1 MSKRPRKTSKSWL
14 RRLFSLKH
22 ISIVIA
28 MLLVA
33 LLLFLLFLDIRVRSE
48 FEGKRWELPA
58 KVFARPLELYVGA
71 PVSLNDLQIEL
82 QALGYQFTDTVS
94 VAGQAAFSANTVTLA
109 TRGFR
114 FPDET
119 EPAREITLKFNSK
132 QLSSIESL
140 QGESVTLLRLEPA
153 LIGGIYPLSNED
165 RDLIQL
171 EDAPQALIDALIAIE
186 DRDFYQHFG
195 ISPKGM
201 ARAMLANLRAGRFVQ
216 GGSTLTQQL
225 IKNFYLTA
233 DRTLLRKLLEIPM
246 AILLESHYSKDEI
259 LEAYLNEIYLGQS
272 RQRAIHGF
280 QLGAAHYFAQPI
292 QELELHQL
300 ALMAGMI
307 KGPSFYDPRRNP
319 ERATQRRNLVL
330 SVLHQQGSISDAQY
344 QQATTAPLGIVK
356 AGTSMKEAYPAYLDL
371 VKRQLRRDYRDS
383 DLNSEGLLI
392 FTSLDPVS
400 QFKAEKALL
409 DTLSQLKS
417 LYGDAAANVQGSMVV
432 TDPQTGEVLAV
443 IGDRNTRNQGFNRA
457 LDAMRPIGSLVKP
470 AIYLNA
476 FEQGYTLI
484 SELDDSP
491 YSLSLPHQ
499 PAWEPQNFDRE
510 FHGKVPLQQALT
522 QSYNIATARLGMT
535 LGLDQVIDTLQ
546 RLGVERTMDPY
557 PSLLLGAQ
565 SLSTLEVAT
574 LYQTIAA
581 NGFQIPPRT
590 IRTVTDSSG
599 NALSSYPFDLRQ
611 SFDAK
616 TIYLLQSA
624 MIETTQTGTARSL
637 KQRLP
642 PDMVVAGKTGT
653 SNNQRDSWFAG
664 FTGNRLAVV
673 WLGLDNNTSLPFT
686 GSGGALRVWSNY
698 ISTEPLQSFE
708 PTLPNGV
715 AHFWVDPIL
724 GKRADDRCVGAV
736 ELPFILGTEPNS
748 WAGCA
753 DHPESIPEP
762 SSEATNPIER
772 SVDWIRGLFR

>member
-1 MSKRPRKTSKSWL
+1 MSKRPRKKTKSWL
-14 RRLFSLKH
+14 RRLFSFKR

-28 MLLVA
+28 ILLVA
-33 LLLFLLFLDIRVRSE
+33 LLLVLLFLDIRVRSE

-58 KVFARPLELYVGA
+58 KVFARPLEVYAGA

-94 VAGQAAFSANTVTLA
+94 VPGQAAFSANSATLA

-114 FPDET
+114 FPDGS
-119 EPAREITLKFNSK
+119 EPARELTLRFNGN
-132 QLSSIESL
+132 QLSAIESL

-171 EDAPQALIDALIAIE
+171 EDTPQALIDALIAIE
-186 DRDFYQHFG
+186 DRDYYQHFG
-195 ISPKGM
+195 ISPKGI
-201 ARAMLANLRAGRFVQ
+201 ARAAWANLRAGRFVQ

-246 AILLESHYSKDEI
+246 AILLESHYSKEEI

-272 RQRAIHGF
+272 GNRAIHGF

-319 ERATQRRNLVL
+319 DRATQRRNLVL

-344 QQATTAPLGIVK
+344 QQASTAPLDVVK
-356 AGTSMKEAYPAYLDL
+356 AGTSMKEAYPAYIDL
-371 VKRQLRRDYRDS
+371 VKRQLRRDYRDD
-383 DLNSEGLLI
+383 DLSSEGLMV
-392 FTSLDPVS
+392 FTSLDPIS

-409 DTLSQLKS
+409 DTLAQLQATH
-417 LYGDAAANVQGSMVV
+417 GEAAANVQGSMVV

-470 AIYLNA
+470 AIYLKA
-476 FEQGYTLI
+476 FEEGYTLI
-484 SELDDSP
+484 SDLDDSP
-491 YSLSLPHQ
+491 FSLSLPNQ
-499 PAWEPQNFDRE
+499 PAWEPQNFDRQS
-510 FHGKVPLQQALT
+510 HGNVSLQQALT

-535 LGLDQVIDTLQ
+535 LGLDPVIETLQ
-546 RLGVERTMDPY
+546 RLGVERRLDPY

-565 SLSTLEVAT
+565 SLSALEVAT

-590 IRTVTDSSG
+590 IRTVTDSEG
-599 NALSSYPFDLRQ
+599 NALSSYPFDLKQ
-611 SFDAK
+611 SIDAK
-616 TIYLLQSA
+616 AIYLLQTA
-624 MIETTQTGTARSL
+624 LIETTQTGTAQSL
-637 KQRLP
+637 SQQLP
-642 PDMVVAGKTGT
+642 STMVAAGKTGT
-653 SNNQRDSWFAG
+653 SNDQRDSWFAG

-673 WLGLDNNTSLPFT
+673 WLGLDDNSSLPFT
-686 GSGGALRVWSNY
+686 GAGGALRVWSNY
-698 ISTEPLQSFE
+698 INAEPLQSFQ
-708 PTLPNGV
+708 PTRLEGV
-715 AHFWVDPIL
+715 AHFWVDPVHAT
-724 GKRADDRCVGAV
+724 RADDSCIGAV
-736 ELPFILGTEPNS
+736 ELPFIIGTEPNI
-748 WAGCA
+748 WADCA
-753 DHPESIPEP
+753 EQPGIISQPISEP
-762 SSEATNPIER
+762 ANPIER

>member
-1 MSKRPRKTSKSWL
+1 MSKRPRKKSKSWL
-14 RRLFSLKH
+14 RRLFSFKR

-28 MLLVA
+28 ILLVA
-33 LLLFLLFLDIRVRSE
+33 LLLVLLFLDIRVRSE

-58 KVFARPLELYVGA
+58 KVFARPLELYAGA
-71 PVSLNDLQIEL
+71 PVSLNDLEIEL
-82 QALGYQFTDTVS
+82 QALGYQFTNTVS
-94 VAGQAAFSANTVTLA
+94 VPGQAAFSANSATLA

-114 FPDET
+114 FPDES
-119 EPAREITLKFNSK
+119 EPARELTLRFNGN
-132 QLSSIESL
+132 QLSAIESL

-186 DRDFYQHFG
+186 DRDYYQHFG
-195 ISPKGM
+195 ISPKGI
-201 ARAMLANLRAGRFVQ
+201 ARAAWANLRAGRFVQ

-246 AILLESHYSKDEI
+246 AILLESHYSKEEI

-272 RQRAIHGF
+272 GNRAIHGF

-319 ERATQRRNLVL
+319 DRATQRRNLVL

-344 QQATTAPLGIVK
+344 QQASTAPLDVVK

-371 VKRQLRRDYRDS
+371 VKRQLRRDYRDD
-383 DLNSEGLLI
+383 DLSSEGLLV
-392 FTSLDPVS
+392 FTSLDPIS

-409 DTLSQLKS
+409 DTLNKLQSIH
-417 LYGDAAANVQGSMVV
+417 GEAAANVQGSMVV

-470 AIYLNA
+470 AIYLKA
-476 FEQGYTLI
+476 FEEGYTLI
-484 SELDDSP
+484 SDLDDSP
-491 YSLSLPHQ
+491 YSLSLPNQ
-499 PAWEPQNFDRE
+499 PAWEPQNFDRQS
-510 FHGKVPLQQALT
+510 HGNVSLQQALT

-535 LGLDQVIDTLQ
+535 LGLDPVIETLQ
-546 RLGVERTMDPY
+546 RLGVERRLDPY

-565 SLSTLEVAT
+565 SLSALEVAT

-590 IRTVTDSSG
+590 IRTVSDSEG
-599 NALSSYPFDLRQ
+599 NALSSYPFDLKQ
-611 SFDAK
+611 SIDAK
-616 TIYLLQSA
+616 AIYLLQTA

-637 KQRLP
+637 SQQLP
-642 PDMVVAGKTGT
+642 NTMVAAGKTGT
-653 SNNQRDSWFAG
+653 SNDQRDSWFAG

-673 WLGLDNNTSLPFT
+673 WLGLDDNTSLPFT
-686 GSGGALRVWSNY
+686 GAGGALRVWSNY
-698 ISTEPLQSFE
+698 INAEPLQPFQ
-708 PTLPNGV
+708 PTRPDGV
-715 AHFWVDPIL
+715 AHFWVDPL
-724 GKRADDRCVGAV
+724 LATRADDSCIGAV
-736 ELPFILGTEPNS
+736 ELPFIIGTEPDI
-748 WAGCA
+748 WANCA
-753 DHPESIPEP
+753 EQPGSISQPISEP
-762 SSEATNPIER
+762 ANPIER